1 MMFKFFGFGQHRTP
15 KEWKIYFMNLIW
27 NTLAKIC
34 KFFEFIIEAII
45 WLLTKIKDGIYFVR
59 DWLEERELLG

>member
-1 MMFKFFGFGQHRTP
+1 
-15 KEWKIYFMNLIW
+15 MNLIW

>member
-1 MMFKFFGFGQHRTP
+1 MFKFFGFGQHRTP

-34 KFFEFIIEAII
+34 KFFELIIEAII
-45 WLLTKIKDGIYFVR
+45 WLLTKFKDGIYFVR

>member
-1 MMFKFFGFGQHRTP
+1 MMIYGNTP
-15 KEWKIYFMNLIW
+15 KDLKKKIMNLIW

-34 KFFEFIIEAII
+34 RFFELIIEAII
-45 WLLTKIKDGIYFVR
+45 WILAKFKDGIYFVR

>member
-1 MMFKFFGFGQHRTP
+1 MMIYGNTP
-15 KEWKIYFMNLIW
+15 KDLKKKIMNLIW

-34 KFFEFIIEAII
+34 KFFELIIEAII
-45 WLLTKIKDGIYFVR
+45 WILAKFKDGIFYIR

>member
-1 MMFKFFGFGQHRTP
+1 MMIYGNTP
-15 KEWKIYFMNLIW
+15 KDFKKKTMNLIW

-34 KFFEFIIEAII
+34 KFFEFIIEIII
-45 WLLTKIKDGIYFVR
+45 WILAKFKDGIFYIR

>member
-1 MMFKFFGFGQHRTP
+1 MMIYGNTP
-15 KEWKIYFMNLIW
+15 KDLKKKIMNLIW

-34 KFFEFIIEAII
+34 RFFELIIEAII
-45 WLLTKIKDGIYFVR
+45 WILAKFKDGIYFIR

>member
-1 MMFKFFGFGQHRTP
+1 MMIYGNTP
-15 KEWKIYFMNLIW
+15 EDLKKKIMNLIW

-34 KFFEFIIEAII
+34 RFFELIIEAII
-45 WLLTKIKDGIYFVR
+45 WILAKFKDGIFYIR

>member
-1 MMFKFFGFGQHRTP
+1 MMIYGNTP
-15 KEWKIYFMNLIW
+15 KDLKKKIMNLIW

-34 KFFEFIIEAII
+34 KFFELIIEAII
-45 WLLTKIKDGIYFVR
+45 WILAKFKDGIYFVR

>member
-1 MMFKFFGFGQHRTP
+1 
-15 KEWKIYFMNLIW
+15 MNLIW

-34 KFFEFIIEAII
+34 KFFELIIEAII
-45 WLLTKIKDGIYFVR
+45 WILAKFKDGIYFVR